1 MAIPTLAPNC
11 TWFTQGGTSVK
22 RASITQINIVDRY
35 IPTGGETASWDASA
49 AQDGGVMCY
58 VDGTKL
64 TISGNGTGEAE
75 GKIYAN
81 EDSSYAFSVM
91 SGSDRFSNLTAI
103 YGADKL
109 DTSNATT
116 FRTMFDRAIKLS
128 EIDVSTW
135 NTENVET
142 MERMFQ
148 GCISLTSLNLKNWDV
163 KKVRSMNSMF
173 VSNSSLGPMKLT
185 SIGDVSKWDVSKV
198 ENMYYMF
205 YFCQSLKSLDLSG
218 WNTESCTNMGFMFGE
233 CTSLNELDIR
243 GWTTENTGSMTNMF
257 ANMSSLEKVTLGA
270 NFAFKSG
277 ATLPTPDP
285 AYIKGAD
292 GNWYDSDRNA
302 YAPAAIPSNTART
315 YYASLDVLDAE
326 AEISRG
332 ALYLLYRI
340 FSPDVFHAM
349 TGKRHWLD

>member
-35 IPTGGETASWDASA
+35 TPTGSETASWDASA
-49 AQDGGVMCY
+49 AKDGGVMCY
-58 VDGTKL
+58 VNGTVL
-64 TISGNGTGEAE
+64 TIAGNGSGN
-75 GKIYAN
+75 IYAN

-285 AYIKGAD
+285 AYIPGAD

-315 YYASLDVLDAE
+315 YYASLEVLDSDKMSFGKTYLIHKMFGKPFAH
-326 AEISRG
+326 
-332 ALYLLYRI
+332 AL
-340 FSPDVFHAM
+340 
-349 TGKRHWLD
+349 TGKWFWWEK